1 MNFHLIACIILS
13 FESNNLPSVSFTSA
27 WSSSS
32 VFRIHNNNVL
42 NQERLLSQQSS
53 SPTTTTTSLFAKR
66 YAKPKKAEPKPPMN
80 NEITLESIRVVVDSG
95 TGGKDETLGVMSPS
109 EAMTKAK
116 ELGGLDLIMINP
128 NGDPPVCKIVDY
140 SKWRYIREK
149 LAKEKKKNSKAS
161 EVKEVKMSYKIDVHD
176 YDVRVKAATRFINQG
191 NRVKLT
197 VMFKGREVQ
206 HDKLGYELLNK
217 VATDMEKLC
226 VMDTKPKRAGM
237 NLSCFVSPR
246 PEVLKA
252 INEKKRAEEK
262 AKKKKREK
270 SSTTSVKKD
279 AVAAAAAV
287 SGSVLAAE
295 VQQIENNDKVE
306 IDIASIL
313 EDDDEDDDDAAL
325 DGLLEGDALM
335 NDLFG

>member
-1 MNFHLIACIILS
+1 M
-13 FESNNLPSVSFTSA
+13 
-27 WSSSS
+27 
-32 VFRIHNNNVL
+32 
-42 NQERLLSQQSS
+42 
-53 SPTTTTTSLFAKR
+53 
-66 YAKPKKAEPKPPMN
+66 
-80 NEITLESIRVVVDSG
+80 G
-95 TGGKDETLGVMSPS
+95 
-109 EAMTKAK
+109 
-116 ELGGLDLIMINP
+116 MINP

-161 EVKEVKMSYKIDVHD
+161 EVKAVKMSYKIDVHD

-237 NLSCFVSPR
+237 SISCFVSPK

-252 INEKKRAEEK
+252 INEKKRADEK
-262 AKKKKREK
+262 AKSKKKQREK
-270 SSTTSVKKD
+270 SSTSVKKE
-279 AVAAAAAV
+279 AVVAQQV
-287 SGSVLAAE
+287 AAE
-295 VQQIENNDKVE
+295 VVQQQIENNDKVE
-306 IDIASIL
+306 IDIVSIL
-313 EDDDEDDDDAAL
+313 EDEDDDDDAAL
-325 DGLLEGDALM
+325 DGLLEG
-335 NDLFG
+335 

>member
-1 MNFHLIACIILS
+1 MKFSLAISTILLTCDS
-13 FESNNLPSVSFTSA
+13 TSA
-27 WSSSS
+27 WSSL
-32 VFRIHNNNVL
+32 FRINNN
-42 NQERLLSQQSS
+42 QRLVSS
-53 SPTTTTTSLFAKR
+53 SSTALFAKR
-66 YAKPKKAEPKPPMN
+66 YAKPTKPEPKPTMN
-80 NEITLESIRVVVDSG
+80 AEIQLKSIRVVVESG
-95 TGGKDETLGVMSPS
+95 KGGKDDTLGIMSPS
-109 EAMTKAK
+109 EAMAKAK

-140 SKWRYIREK
+140 SKWRYQRERN
-149 LAKEKKKNSKAS
+149 AKEKKKNSKAS

-176 YDVRVKAATRFINQG
+176 YNVRVKAATKFINQG

-237 NLSCFVSPR
+237 QLTCFVSPR

-262 AKKKKREK
+262 AKKKVQQARKE
-270 SSTTSVKKD
+270 V
-279 AVAAAAAV
+279 AVGAAAAGV
-287 SGSVLAAE
+287 TVAE
-295 VQQIENNDKVE
+295 VQEQIQVE
-306 IDIASIL
+306 EEEEVDIAAL
-313 EDDDEDDDDAAL
+313 LADGDDDEDDEDESAL
-325 DGLLEGDALM
+325 EGLLEGDALM

>member
-1 MNFHLIACIILS
+1 MKFYFSISTILLCDS
-13 FESNNLPSVSFTSA
+13 YLSSLSVTSA
-27 WSSSS
+27 WSTSP
-32 VFRIHNNNVL
+32 RINNA
-42 NQERLLSQQSS
+42 LLPKQTS
-53 SPTTTTTSLFAKR
+53 TTLFAKR
-66 YAKPKKAEPKPPMN
+66 YAKPTKPEPKPTMN
-80 NEITLESIRVVVDSG
+80 EEIKLDSIRVVVDSG
-95 TGGKDETLGVMSPS
+95 KGGKDDTLGIMSPS
-109 EAMTKAK
+109 EARSKAK
-116 ELGGLDLIMINP
+116 EMGGLDLIMINP

-140 SKWRYIREK
+140 SKWRYQRERN
-149 LAKEKKKNSKAS
+149 AKEKKKNSKAS

-176 YDVRVKAATRFINQG
+176 YNVRVKAATKFINQG

-206 HDKLGYELLNK
+206 HDKLGYDLLNK

-262 AKKKKREK
+262 AKKKKQK
-270 SSTTSVKKD
+270 PVKEV
-279 AVAAAAAV
+279 VAAAAA
-287 SGSVLAAE
+287 AAAVVE
-295 VQQIENNDKVE
+295 IQEEKVE
-306 IDIASIL
+306 VDVAAML
-313 EDDDEDDDDAAL
+313 EEEEDDDDDSDSAL